1 MAALSFLHILNYIL
15 SLSLGLISFFVV
27 LGGGIVL
34 VGIMFNILF
43 IFDKSYIS
51 I

>member
-1 MAALSFLHILNYIL
+1 MTALSFLHILNYIL
-15 SLSLGLISFFVV
+15 SWVGAYFFFRYV
-27 LGGGIVL
+27 GGGIVL